1 MNTLY
6 NPDLSPLALTPT
18 KAITKALEEAP
29 AVLLVSESPPTRQAA
44 AVALLDAAIPLLSG
58 KPKADAMNARDR
70 LTGALKT

>member
-6 NPDLSPLALTPT
+6 NPDLSPFPLNPT

-29 AVLLVSESPPTRQAA
+29 AVLLVSESPPSPKEA

-58 KPKADAMNARDR
+58 KSKADAMNARDR
-70 LTGALKT
+70 LVGALKS

>member
-6 NPDLSPLALTPT
+6 TPSLLPLALTPT

-29 AVLLVSESPPTRQAA
+29 AVLLVSEAPPTRQTA
-44 AVALLDAAIPLLSG
+44 AVALLDAVIPLLSG

-70 LTGALKT
+70 LVGILKT

>member
-6 NPDLSPLALTPT
+6 NPDLSPFALTPT
-18 KAITKALEEAP
+18 KAITKALEQAP

-70 LTGALKT
+70 LTGALRS

>member
-1 MNTLY
+1 MPTLY
-6 NPDLSPLALTPT
+6 TPSLLPLALTPT

-29 AVLLVSESPPTRQAA
+29 RVLLVSESPPSPKAA

>member
-6 NPDLSPLALTPT
+6 NPDLSPFPLNPT

-70 LTGALKT
+70 LVGILKI